1 MGGVDNMIFT
11 HVYIYTLDSH
21 AFLLVYPFIVIFFPY
36 LGIHYSTLDLA

>member
-1 MGGVDNMIFT
+1 MRGVDNMIFT

-21 AFLLVYPFIVIFFPY
+21 VFLLAYPLVIVFTY